1 MINYL
6 NKFIKVF
13 VILVLF
19 STDVFSQVIKKIE
32 IIGSER
38 ISPET
43 IIVFS
48 EVNINDNVNE
58 NDLNIILKKLYKTN
72 YFKNIVLKIDSG
84 TLYIDVLEQPI
95 IENIQFKKIKNKE
108 IIEELKNNLKLKNR
122 NSYNEFLLKKDN
134 SKIIS
139 ILKDKGYYFAKVS
152 PVIISLDENKI
163 ELIYEIDLGK
173 KAKISKIRFIGDKI
187 YKDKKLRNVITS
199 EETKFWKFIS
209 GKKFLNEN
217 LIKFDQKL
225 LKNFYLNEGYYNV
238 VVNSSY
244 AKLKSNDHFE
254 VIFNINANDKI
265 YFDKVNLVLPNDYN
279 RENFE
284 KIYKIFT
291 DIKNTPYSISSIDK
305 ILDAIDEQILS
316 EQFEPINASVDEV
329 LKDNKI
335 NLTFIIEETEK
346 IFIEKINIL
355 GNNVTDEKVIRN
367 QLEIDEG
374 DPFNEILANK
384 SINNLKSL
392 NFFKTVKTNVVD
404 SKNEN
409 NKILNIVV
417 EEKPTGEIM
426 AGAGVG
432 TSGSTISFGI
442 KENNFL
448 GNGIGLNTKVTMS
461 EEDFKGSFSVTNP
474 NFRNSDKEIQF
485 TVQAIETD
493 KFEESGYKSN
503 KSGFSLGTK
512 FEYYD
517 NLKLGISSTNF
528 YEKISTNTTA
538 SARQQKQEG
547 NYWDSFI
554 NLDFIYDK
562 RNQKFQT
569 TKGFL
574 SWYEVDLPILSD
586 TNTFANSY
594 KYKVFKELYDDNVSS
609 FSLNLKS
616 AFSLK
621 SEDIKLSERLFIP
634 SSSLRGFER
643 GKVGP
648 KDNNDFVGGNYLASI
663 NFSSTLPQ
671 ILPSYQNTDFL
682 IFLDAANIWG
692 VDYDSSLDG
701 GSEIRSSIGFGID
714 WFTPIGPMNFSFATP
729 ITKGSNDI
737 TETFRFDLGTS
748 F

>member
-152 PVIISLDENKI
+152 PVIISLDNNKI

-254 VIFNINANDKI
+254 VIFNINANEKI

-305 ILDAIDEQILS
+305 ILNAIDEQILS

-329 LKDNKI
+329 LEDNKI

-409 NKILNIVV
+409 NKILNIIV

-432 TSGSTISFGI
+432 TSGSTITFGI

-461 EEDFKGSFSVTNP
+461 EQDFKGSFSVTNP

>member
-254 VIFNINANDKI
+254 VIFNINANEKI

-305 ILDAIDEQILS
+305 ILNAIDEQILS

-329 LKDNKI
+329 LEDNKI

-409 NKILNIVV
+409 NKILNIIV

-461 EEDFKGSFSVTNP
+461 EQDFKGSFSVTNP